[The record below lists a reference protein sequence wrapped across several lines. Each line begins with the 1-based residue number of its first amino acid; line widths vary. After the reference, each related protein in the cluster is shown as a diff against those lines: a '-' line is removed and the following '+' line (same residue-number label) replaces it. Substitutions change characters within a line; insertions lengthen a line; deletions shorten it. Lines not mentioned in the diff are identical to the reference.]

1 MSEREQGRD
10 KAGTEV
16 KRLKK
21 ERSVDKANTEII
33 NNIVEKVE
41 EITND
46 SREGQD

>member
-1 MSEREQGRD
+1 MSEREQGQY

-16 KRLKK
+16 KGIKK

-33 NNIVEKVE
+33 NDIVEKVE